1 MVTNKYERNSIK
13 NPERLPDLFKEIQ
26 DIRYGRAKPL
36 EEPKKE
42 EIKFNRI
49 YVIDHRFNALG
60 AIIGILFLILFFTS
74 VQGNYIFANSEEKKV
89 AISEFEKNNNTI
101 NMMNVISE
109 NISELTKK
117 EILVQEEEI
126 PFETQYVEN
135 DTLPK
140 DEENVI
146 QPGELGVLE
155 QTLIRTYENNE
166 LISEE
171 VINESTRT
179 EPVEE
184 IIEVG
189 TSEYLRDK
197 QVHIG
202 DTMFTT
208 QEIYMYENPQEEENT
223 ICLIYE
229 NIDVKLETEEDG
241 WSKIIVDGLEGYVRN
256 EFLTSEAE
264 TPGITEKSRIKRIQV
279 GVNPQMP
286 LNKTSGL
293 TRDDYIRIFT
303 DNPNDEN
310 KIFEENAEVFYEVEQ
325 KYNIN
330 GVFLASIGIHE
341 SNWGTSNIAT
351 QKQNLFGYG
360 SYDSSAF
367 TSSYTFE
374 SYAYGIDLVGQV
386 LSKYYLNEKGTPIT
400 NNEKAEGTYYNGPT
414 VEGVNIRYA
423 SDQNWANR
431 VYSIMQSLYEQL

>member
-1 MVTNKYERNSIK
+1 MSKYERDSIK
-13 NPERLPDLFKEIQ
+13 NPDRLPELFKEIQ

-60 AIIGILFLILFFTS
+60 AIIGILFLILFFTAI
-74 VQGNYIFANSEEKKV
+74 QGNYIFANSEEEKI
-89 AISEFEKNNNTI
+89 AISEFEENKNSI
-101 NMMNVISE
+101 DMMNIISQ

-117 EILVQEEEI
+117 ELITKEVEI

-135 DTLPK
+135 NTLPK

-146 QPGELGVLE
+146 QEGELGYIE
-155 QTLIRTYENNE
+155 QTLIRTFENNE

-171 VINESTRT
+171 VINEVTKT

-208 QEIYMYENPQEEENT
+208 QEIYMYENPSEEENT
-223 ICLIYE
+223 ICIIYE

-241 WSKIIVDGLEGYVRN
+241 WSKILVDGLEGYVRN

-293 TRDDYIRIFT
+293 TKEDFIRIFT
-303 DNPNDEN
+303 DNSSDKN
-310 KIFEENAEVFYEVEQ
+310 KIFEENAEIFYEVEQ

-330 GVFLASIGIHE
+330 GVFLASIAIHE

-351 QKQNLFGYG
+351 QKHNLFGYG

-374 SYAYGIDLVGQV
+374 SYAYGIDLVGQI
-386 LSKYYLNEKGTPIT
+386 LNKYYLNEPGTPI
-400 NNEKAEGTYYNGPT
+400 NEDEEAEGTYYNGAT
-414 VEGVNIRYA
+414 VQGVNVRYA
-423 SDQNWANR
+423 SDPNWANR
-431 VYSIMQSLYEQL
+431 VYNIMQALYEKL

>member
-1 MVTNKYERNSIK
+1 MSKYERDSIK
-13 NPERLPDLFKEIQ
+13 NPERLPELFKEIQ
-26 DIRYGRAKPL
+26 DIRYGRAKPA

-74 VQGNYIFANSEEKKV
+74 IQGNYIFANSEEEKI
-89 AISEFEKNNNTI
+89 AISEFEENNNSI
-101 NMMNVISE
+101 DMMNVISQ

-117 EILVQEEEI
+117 EIIIKEVEI

-135 DTLPK
+135 NTLPK
-140 DEENVI
+140 DEENII
-146 QPGELGVLE
+146 QTGELGYIE
-155 QTLIRTYENNE
+155 QTVIRTFENDE
-166 LISEE
+166 LTNEE
-171 VINESTRT
+171 VINEYTKT
-179 EPVEE
+179 EPIEE

-208 QEIYMYENPQEEENT
+208 QEIYMYENPSEEENT

-241 WSKIIVDGLEGYVRN
+241 WSKILVDGLEGYVRN

-293 TRDDYIRIFT
+293 TKEDFVRIFA
-303 DNPNDEN
+303 DNPSDRN
-310 KIFEENAEVFYEVEQ
+310 KVFAENAEVFYEVEQ

-330 GVFLASIGIHE
+330 GVFLASIAIHE

-351 QKQNLFGYG
+351 QKHNLFGYG

-386 LSKYYLNEKGTPIT
+386 LSKYYLNEAGTPIAE
-400 NNEKAEGTYYNGPT
+400 NEEAVGTYYNGPT
-414 VEGVNIRYA
+414 AEGVNVRYA
-423 SDQNWANR
+423 SDQNWSSR
-431 VYSIMQSLYEQL
+431 VYGIMQTLYEKL

>member
-1 MVTNKYERNSIK
+1 MSKYERDSIK
-13 NPERLPDLFKEIQ
+13 NPDRLPELFKEIQ
-26 DIRYGRAKPL
+26 DIRYGRAKPV

-74 VQGNYIFANSEEKKV
+74 LQGNYIFANSEEEKV
-89 AISEFEKNNNTI
+89 AISKFEENDNTI
-101 NMMNVISE
+101 DMMNVISQ

-117 EILVQEEEI
+117 EIIIKEVEI

-140 DEENVI
+140 DEQNVI
-146 QPGELGVLE
+146 QPGELGYLE
-155 QTLIRTYENNE
+155 QTLIRTFENDE
-166 LISEE
+166 LTSEE
-171 VINESTRT
+171 VINEFTKT

-208 QEIYMYENPQEEENT
+208 QEIYMYENPSEEENT

-229 NIDVKLETEEDG
+229 NIDVKLETEKDG
-241 WSKIIVDGLEGYVRN
+241 WSKILVDGLEGYVKN

-279 GVNPQMP
+279 GVNRQMP

-293 TRDDYIRIFT
+293 TKEDFIRIFT
-303 DNPNDEN
+303 DNPSDKN
-310 KIFEENAEVFYEVEQ
+310 KVFAENAETFYEVEQ

-330 GVFLASIGIHE
+330 GVFLAAIAIHE

-351 QKQNLFGYG
+351 QKHNLFGYG

-374 SYAYGIDLVGQV
+374 SYAYGIDLVGQI
-386 LSKYYLNEKGTPIT
+386 LNKYYLNEAGTPIAE
-400 NNEKAEGTYYNGPT
+400 NEEAEGTYYNGPT
-414 VEGVNIRYA
+414 VEGVNVRYA
-423 SDQNWANR
+423 SDPNWSNR
-431 VYSIMQSLYEQL
+431 VYDIMQNLYEKL

>member
-1 MVTNKYERNSIK
+1 MSKYERDSIK
-13 NPERLPDLFKEIQ
+13 NPDRLPELFKEIQ
-26 DIRYGRAKPL
+26 DIRYGRAKPV

-60 AIIGILFLILFFTS
+60 VINGILFLILFFTS
-74 VQGNYIFANSEEKKV
+74 LQGNYIFANSEEEKV
-89 AISEFEKNNNTI
+89 AISKFEENDNTI
-101 NMMNVISE
+101 DMMNVISQ

-117 EILVQEEEI
+117 EIIIKEVEI

-140 DEENVI
+140 DEQNVI
-146 QPGELGVLE
+146 QPGELGYLE
-155 QTLIRTYENNE
+155 QTLIRTFENDE
-166 LISEE
+166 LTSEE
-171 VINESTRT
+171 VINEFTKT

-208 QEIYMYENPQEEENT
+208 QEIYMYENPSEEENT

-229 NIDVKLETEEDG
+229 NIDVKLETEKDG
-241 WSKIIVDGLEGYVRN
+241 WSKILVDGLEGYVKN

-293 TRDDYIRIFT
+293 TKEDFIRIFT
-303 DNPNDEN
+303 DNPSDKN
-310 KIFEENAEVFYEVEQ
+310 KVFAENAETFYEVEQ

-330 GVFLASIGIHE
+330 GVFLAAIAIHE

-351 QKQNLFGYG
+351 QKHNLFGYG

-374 SYAYGIDLVGQV
+374 SYAYGIDLVGQI
-386 LSKYYLNEKGTPIT
+386 LNKYYLNEAGTPIAE
-400 NNEKAEGTYYNGPT
+400 NEEAEGTYYNGPT
-414 VEGVNIRYA
+414 VEGVNVRYA
-423 SDQNWANR
+423 SDPNWSNR
-431 VYSIMQSLYEQL
+431 VYDIMQNLYEKL

>member
-1 MVTNKYERNSIK
+1 MSKYERDSIK
-13 NPERLPDLFKEIQ
+13 NPDRLPELFKEIQ

-60 AIIGILFLILFFTS
+60 AIIGILFLILFFTAI
-74 VQGNYIFANSEEKKV
+74 QGNYIFANSEEEKI
-89 AISEFEKNNNTI
+89 AISEFEENKNSI
-101 NMMNVISE
+101 NMMNIISQ

-117 EILVQEEEI
+117 ELMTKEVEI

-135 DTLPK
+135 NTLPK

-146 QPGELGVLE
+146 QEGELGYIE
-155 QTLIRTYENNE
+155 QTLIRTFENNE

-171 VINESTRT
+171 VINEVTKT

-208 QEIYMYENPQEEENT
+208 QEIYMYENPSEEENT
-223 ICLIYE
+223 ICIIYE

-241 WSKIIVDGLEGYVRN
+241 WSKILVDGLEGYVRN

-293 TRDDYIRIFT
+293 TKEDFIRIFT
-303 DNPNDEN
+303 DNSSDKN
-310 KIFEENAEVFYEVEQ
+310 KVFEENAEIFYEVEQ

-330 GVFLASIGIHE
+330 GVFLASIAIHE

-351 QKQNLFGYG
+351 QKHNLFGYG

-374 SYAYGIDLVGQV
+374 SYAYGIDLVGQI
-386 LSKYYLNEKGTPIT
+386 LNKYYLNEPGTLI
-400 NNEKAEGTYYNGPT
+400 NEDEEAEGTYYNGAT
-414 VEGVNIRYA
+414 VQGVNVRYA
-423 SDQNWANR
+423 SDPNWANR
-431 VYSIMQSLYEQL
+431 VYNIMQTLYEKL

>member
-1 MVTNKYERNSIK
+1 MSKYERDSIK
-13 NPERLPDLFKEIQ
+13 NPDRLPELFKEIQ
-26 DIRYGRAKPL
+26 DIRYGRAKPV

-74 VQGNYIFANSEEKKV
+74 LQGNYIFANSEEEKV
-89 AISEFEKNNNTI
+89 AISKFEENDNTI
-101 NMMNVISE
+101 DMMNVISQ

-117 EILVQEEEI
+117 EIIIKEVEI

-140 DEENVI
+140 DEQNVI
-146 QPGELGVLE
+146 QPGELGYLE
-155 QTLIRTYENNE
+155 QTLIRTFENDE
-166 LISEE
+166 LTSEE
-171 VINESTRT
+171 VINEFTKT

-208 QEIYMYENPQEEENT
+208 QEIYMYENPSEEENT

-229 NIDVKLETEEDG
+229 NIDVKLETEKDG
-241 WSKIIVDGLEGYVRN
+241 WSKILVDGLEGYVKN

-264 TPGITEKSRIKRIQV
+264 TPGITEKSRIKRIHV

-293 TRDDYIRIFT
+293 TKEDFIRIFT
-303 DNPNDEN
+303 DNPSDKN
-310 KIFEENAEVFYEVEQ
+310 KVFAENAETFYEVEQ

-330 GVFLASIGIHE
+330 GVFLAAIAIHE

-351 QKQNLFGYG
+351 QKHNLFGYG

-374 SYAYGIDLVGQV
+374 SYAYGIDLVGQI
-386 LSKYYLNEKGTPIT
+386 LNKYYLNEAGTPIAE
-400 NNEKAEGTYYNGPT
+400 NEEAEGTYYNGPT
-414 VEGVNIRYA
+414 VEGVNVRYA
-423 SDQNWANR
+423 SDPNWSNR
-431 VYSIMQSLYEQL
+431 VYDIMQNLYEKL

>member
-1 MVTNKYERNSIK
+1 MSKYERDSIK
-13 NPERLPDLFKEIQ
+13 NPDRLPELFKEIQ
-26 DIRYGRAKPL
+26 DIRYGRAKPV

-74 VQGNYIFANSEEKKV
+74 LQGNYIFANSEEEKV
-89 AISEFEKNNNTI
+89 AISKFEENDNTI
-101 NMMNVISE
+101 DMMNVISQ

-117 EILVQEEEI
+117 EIIIKEVEI

-140 DEENVI
+140 DEQNVI
-146 QPGELGVLE
+146 QPGELGYLE
-155 QTLIRTYENNE
+155 QTLIRTFENDE
-166 LISEE
+166 LTSEE
-171 VINESTRT
+171 VINEFTKT

-208 QEIYMYENPQEEENT
+208 QEIYMYENPSEEENT

-229 NIDVKLETEEDG
+229 NIDVKLETEKDG
-241 WSKIIVDGLEGYVRN
+241 WSKILVDGLEGYVKN

-293 TRDDYIRIFT
+293 TKEDFIRIFT
-303 DNPNDEN
+303 DNPSDKN
-310 KIFEENAEVFYEVEQ
+310 KVFAENAETFYEVEQ

-330 GVFLASIGIHE
+330 GVFLAAIAIHE

-351 QKQNLFGYG
+351 QKHNLFGYG
-360 SYDSSAF
+360 SYDFSAF
-367 TSSYTFE
+367 TSSYSFE
-374 SYAYGIDLVGQV
+374 SYAYGIDLVGQI
-386 LSKYYLNEKGTPIT
+386 LNKYYLNEAGTPIAE
-400 NNEKAEGTYYNGPT
+400 NEEAEGTYYNGPT
-414 VEGVNIRYA
+414 VEGVNVRYA
-423 SDQNWANR
+423 SDPNWSNR
-431 VYSIMQSLYEQL
+431 VYDIIQNLYEIL

>member
-1 MVTNKYERNSIK
+1 MSKYERDSIK
-13 NPERLPDLFKEIQ
+13 NPDRLPELFKEIQ
-26 DIRYGRAKPL
+26 DIRYGRAKPV

-74 VQGNYIFANSEEKKV
+74 LQGNYIFANSEEEKV
-89 AISEFEKNNNTI
+89 AISKFEENDNTI
-101 NMMNVISE
+101 DMMNVISQ

-117 EILVQEEEI
+117 EIIIKEVEI

-140 DEENVI
+140 DEQNVI
-146 QPGELGVLE
+146 QPGELGYLE
-155 QTLIRTYENNE
+155 QTLIRTFENDE
-166 LISEE
+166 LTSEV
-171 VINESTRT
+171 VINEFTKT

-208 QEIYMYENPQEEENT
+208 QEIYMYENPSEEENT

-229 NIDVKLETEEDG
+229 NIDVKLETEKDG
-241 WSKIIVDGLEGYVRN
+241 WSKILVDGLEGYVKN

-293 TRDDYIRIFT
+293 TKEDFIRIFT
-303 DNPNDEN
+303 DNPSDKN
-310 KIFEENAEVFYEVEQ
+310 KVFAENAETFYEVEQ

-330 GVFLASIGIHE
+330 GVFLAAIAIHE

-351 QKQNLFGYG
+351 QKHNLFGYG

-374 SYAYGIDLVGQV
+374 SYAYGIDLVGQI
-386 LSKYYLNEKGTPIT
+386 LNKYYLNEAGTLIAE
-400 NNEKAEGTYYNGPT
+400 NEEAEGTYYNGPT
-414 VEGVNIRYA
+414 VEGVNVRYA
-423 SDQNWANR
+423 SDPNWSNR
-431 VYSIMQSLYEQL
+431 VYDIMQNLYEKL

>member
-1 MVTNKYERNSIK
+1 MSKYERDSIK
-13 NPERLPDLFKEIQ
+13 NPDRLPELFKEIQ
-26 DIRYGRAKPL
+26 DIRYGRAKPV

-74 VQGNYIFANSEEKKV
+74 LQGNYIFANSEEEKV
-89 AISEFEKNNNTI
+89 AISKFEENDNTI
-101 NMMNVISE
+101 DMMNVISQ

-117 EILVQEEEI
+117 EIIIKEVEI

-140 DEENVI
+140 DEQNVI
-146 QPGELGVLE
+146 QPGELGYLE
-155 QTLIRTYENNE
+155 QTLIRTFENDE
-166 LISEE
+166 LTSEV
-171 VINESTRT
+171 VINEFTKT

-208 QEIYMYENPQEEENT
+208 QEIYMYENPSEEENT

-229 NIDVKLETEEDG
+229 NIDVKLETEKDG
-241 WSKIIVDGLEGYVRN
+241 WSKILVDGLEGYVKN

-293 TRDDYIRIFT
+293 TKEDFIRIFT
-303 DNPNDEN
+303 DNPSDKN
-310 KIFEENAEVFYEVEQ
+310 KVFAENAETFYEVEQ

-330 GVFLASIGIHE
+330 GVFLAAIAIHE

-351 QKQNLFGYG
+351 QKHNLFGYG

-374 SYAYGIDLVGQV
+374 SYAYGIDLVGQI
-386 LSKYYLNEKGTPIT
+386 LNKYYLNEAGTPIAE
-400 NNEKAEGTYYNGPT
+400 NEEAEGTYYNGPT
-414 VEGVNIRYA
+414 VEGVNVRYA
-423 SDQNWANR
+423 SDPNWSNR
-431 VYSIMQSLYEQL
+431 VYDIMQNLYEKL

>member
-1 MVTNKYERNSIK
+1 MSKYERDSIK
-13 NPERLPDLFKEIQ
+13 NPDRLPELFKEIQ
-26 DIRYGRAKPL
+26 DIRYGRAKPV

-74 VQGNYIFANSEEKKV
+74 LQGNYIFANSEEEKV
-89 AISEFEKNNNTI
+89 AISKFEENDNTI
-101 NMMNVISE
+101 DMMNVISQ

-117 EILVQEEEI
+117 EIIIKEVEI

-140 DEENVI
+140 DEQNVI
-146 QPGELGVLE
+146 QPGELGYLE
-155 QTLIRTYENNE
+155 QTLIRTFENDE
-166 LISEE
+166 LTSEE
-171 VINESTRT
+171 VINEFTKT

-208 QEIYMYENPQEEENT
+208 QEIYMYENPSEEENT

-229 NIDVKLETEEDG
+229 NIDVKLETEKDG
-241 WSKIIVDGLEGYVRN
+241 WSKILVDGLEGYVKN

-279 GVNPQMP
+279 GVNHQMP

-293 TRDDYIRIFT
+293 TKEDFIRIFT
-303 DNPNDEN
+303 DNPSDKN
-310 KIFEENAEVFYEVEQ
+310 KVFAENAETFYEVEQ

-330 GVFLASIGIHE
+330 GVFLAAIAIHE

-351 QKQNLFGYG
+351 QKHNLFGYG

-374 SYAYGIDLVGQV
+374 SYAYGIDLVGQI
-386 LSKYYLNEKGTPIT
+386 LNKYYLNEAGTPIAE
-400 NNEKAEGTYYNGPT
+400 NEEAEGTYYNGPT
-414 VEGVNIRYA
+414 VEGVNVRYA
-423 SDQNWANR
+423 SDPNWSNR
-431 VYSIMQSLYEQL
+431 VYDIMQNLYEKL

>member
-1 MVTNKYERNSIK
+1 MSKYERDSIK
-13 NPERLPDLFKEIQ
+13 NPDRLPELFKEIQ
-26 DIRYGRAKPL
+26 DIRYGRAKPV

-74 VQGNYIFANSEEKKV
+74 LQGNYIFANSEEEKV
-89 AISEFEKNNNTI
+89 AISKFEENDNTI
-101 NMMNVISE
+101 DMMNVISQ

-117 EILVQEEEI
+117 EIIIKEVEI

-140 DEENVI
+140 DEQNVI
-146 QPGELGVLE
+146 QPGELGYLE
-155 QTLIRTYENNE
+155 QTLIRTFENDE
-166 LISEE
+166 LTSEE
-171 VINESTRT
+171 VINEFTKT

-208 QEIYMYENPQEEENT
+208 QEIYMYENPSEEENT

-229 NIDVKLETEEDG
+229 NIDVKLETEKDG
-241 WSKIIVDGLEGYVRN
+241 WSKILVDGLEGYVKN

-293 TRDDYIRIFT
+293 TKEDFIRIFT
-303 DNPNDEN
+303 DNPSDKN
-310 KIFEENAEVFYEVEQ
+310 KV
-325 KYNIN
+325 
-330 GVFLASIGIHE
+330 L
-341 SNWGTSNIAT
+341 
-351 QKQNLFGYG
+351 
-360 SYDSSAF
+360 
-367 TSSYTFE
+367 
-374 SYAYGIDLVGQV
+374 
-386 LSKYYLNEKGTPIT
+386 LSKC
-400 NNEKAEGTYYNGPT
+400 
-414 VEGVNIRYA
+414 
-423 SDQNWANR
+423 
-431 VYSIMQSLYEQL
+431 

>member
-1 MVTNKYERNSIK
+1 MSKYERDSIK
-13 NPERLPDLFKEIQ
+13 NPDRLPELFKEIQ

-60 AIIGILFLILFFTS
+60 AIIGILFLILFFTAI
-74 VQGNYIFANSEEKKV
+74 QGNYIFANSEEEKI
-89 AISEFEKNNNTI
+89 AISEFEENKNSI
-101 NMMNVISE
+101 DMMNIISQ

-117 EILVQEEEI
+117 ELITKEVEI

-135 DTLPK
+135 NTLPK

-146 QPGELGVLE
+146 QEGELGYIE
-155 QTLIRTYENNE
+155 QTLIRTFENNE

-171 VINESTRT
+171 VINEVTKT

-208 QEIYMYENPQEEENT
+208 QEIYMYENPSEEENT
-223 ICLIYE
+223 ICIIYE

-241 WSKIIVDGLEGYVRN
+241 WSKILVDGLEGYVRN

-293 TRDDYIRIFT
+293 TKEDFIRIFT
-303 DNPNDEN
+303 DNSSDKN
-310 KIFEENAEVFYEVEQ
+310 KIFEENAEIFYEVEQ

-330 GVFLASIGIHE
+330 GVFLASIAIHE

-351 QKQNLFGYG
+351 QKHNLFGYG

-374 SYAYGIDLVGQV
+374 SYAYGIDLVGQI
-386 LSKYYLNEKGTPIT
+386 LNKYYLNEPGTPI
-400 NNEKAEGTYYNGPT
+400 NEDEEAEGTYYNGAT
-414 VEGVNIRYA
+414 VQGVNVRYA
-423 SDQNWANR
+423 SDPNWANR
-431 VYSIMQSLYEQL
+431 VYNIMQTLYEKL